1 MNPVD
6 ATVPVEPPSK
16 TPRLTLE
23 AVPAEPPSMEALTER
38 FQTLMQGP
46 NNHAGNVQGAEGPN
60 AVSQVLTRGE
70 EMFRHEHEELL
81 RLSADA
87 GKLSPAELLTRTMQ
101 VTHQQSLSHF
111 RMQAATQ
118 LASGTNKS
126 LQTLLK
132 NQ

>member
-6 ATVPVEPPSK
+6 PTAAVDLPSK

-23 AVPAEPPSMEALTER
+23 TVSAEPPSVEALAER
-38 FQTLMQGP
+38 FHALMQGP
-46 NNHAGNVQGAEGPN
+46 NKHAEHVEGTEGPN
-60 AVSQVLTRGE
+60 ALSQVLTRGE
-70 EMFRHEHEELL
+70 EMFQHDHEQLMQL
-81 RLSADA
+81 RADA
-87 GKLSPAELLTRTMQ
+87 NKLNPAELLTRTME
-101 VTHQQSLSHF
+101 VTQQHSLSQF

>member
-6 ATVPVEPPSK
+6 ATAAVESLAK
-16 TPRLTLE
+16 NPRLTLE
-23 AVPAEPPSMEALTER
+23 PVSAEPPSVEALAER
-38 FQTLMQGP
+38 FQALMEGP
-46 NNHAGNVQGAEGPN
+46 NKHAEHVDGTEGPN

-70 EMFRHEHEELL
+70 EMLSQDHEAMLK
-81 RLSADA
+81 LSADA
-87 GKLSPAELLTRTMQ
+87 SKLSPAELLTRTME
-101 VTHQQSLSHF
+101 VTQQASLSHF

-126 LQTLLK
+126 IQTLLK